1 MINGGFYND
10 RSPRSA
16 APSDELSLGSV
27 RSAPEV
33 GRAATAAEGLG
44 IATGLIGAAALG
56 GLTILGLAHNH
67 SLAQSKAR
75 PVPVAVSTPP
85 QPRAPTPA
93 LKSLAASLP
102 TSALAAPL
110 APSPILV
117 VDSGTLAP
125 PAVAASVR
133 AEPVSTAPSKP
144 GAFFSQDEQFAA
156 QTGQDAVPTSHVQRL
171 GHPDQVI
178 AQGAV
183 IPAILETALNSDLPG
198 YARALVGRDV
208 RSYDGSKVLIP
219 RGSRLVG
226 QYKSAPDTGQSRMLI
241 VWTRLL
247 RPDGVTIQL
256 GSPTTDVLG
265 EAGLSGKVDRHFL
278 RRYGSA
284 ILLSLVGGLASAGGA
299 ANTVVIGTATQGTS
313 AATVALQNDV
323 KIPPTVRVPQGAP
336 IQVFVARDLDFSE
349 DAR

>member
-1 MINGGFYND
+1 MIHGGFYNA
-10 RSPRSA
+10 RNPGPTA
-16 APSDELSLGSV
+16 LSDELSLGSV

-33 GRAATAAEGLG
+33 GRAPSAAEGLG
-44 IATGLIGAAALG
+44 IAVGLIGAAALG
-56 GLTILGLAHNH
+56 GLTILGLASHR
-67 SLAQSKAR
+67 STPQAQAR
-75 PVPVAVSTPP
+75 PAPAAVGALPEPSAPP
-85 QPRAPTPA
+85 PA
-93 LKSLAASLP
+93 RKLLAASLP
-102 TSALAAPL
+102 AAAASA

-117 VDSGTLAP
+117 VDSGAP
-125 PAVAASVR
+125 PSPAVAAPVR
-133 AEPVSTAPSKP
+133 TGPASAAPSKQ
-144 GAFFSQDEQFAA
+144 GGFFSQDEQFAA

-171 GHPDQVI
+171 DHPDQII
-178 AQGAV
+178 AQGAL
-183 IPAILETALNSDLPG
+183 IPAILETALNSELPG

-208 RSYDGSKVLIP
+208 RSFDGSKVLIP

-226 QYKSAPDTGQSRMLI
+226 QYKSAPETGQSRMLI

-256 GSPTTDVLG
+256 GSPTTDDLG
-265 EAGLSGKVDRHFL
+265 QAGLTGKVDRHFF

-284 ILLSLVGGLASAGGA
+284 ILLSLVGGLASAGGT
-299 ANTVVIGTATQGTS
+299 ANTVVIGTATQGAS

-323 KIPPTVRVPQGAP
+323 KIPPTVHVAQGAP